1 VPLSLR
7 QLLKSYKDKSPSID
21 QTPVELIKAGV
32 GQFALRSINLLIL
45 IWNKEEFPEEWR
57 ESIIVPNYKKG
68 DKTDCNNYRSISL
81 LSSTYKILPNS
92 LLLRLTPYA

>member
-1 VPLSLR
+1 
-7 QLLKSYKDKSPSID
+7 
-21 QTPVELIKAGV
+21 LIKAAV

-68 DKTDCNNYRSISL
+68 DETDCNNYRSISL
-81 LSSTYKILPNS
+81 LSSTYKIFPNS
-92 LLLRLTPYA
+92 LLLRLTPYAEEIIGDHHCGFK